1 MEGTIVGMIPSVRG
15 CHPPPRPSLR
25 TIPLLGEMVNLLGT
39 YGASARGSSTTY
51 VVLCRC
57 TYLVGAHALRARIF
71 FFGTRVLVY
80 HSLYVKVP
88 AHVRERNNTTS
99 TIITTLRPVYF
110 WTSRLKRAIFSSVRS

>member
-39 YGASARGSSTTY
+39 YGASRGSSTTY
-51 VVLCRC
+51 VVLRRC

-71 FFGTRVLVY
+71 FGYQGTGI
-80 HSLYVKVP
+80 P
-88 AHVRERNNTTS
+88 
-99 TIITTLRPVYF
+99 RPVRKS
-110 WTSRLKRAIFSSVRS
+110 TGARTRT